1 MLKSPVAPTHHDDV
15 ARNEFHHLPG
25 NSPLVETRITECT
38 TEPISQAQRLLAL
51 PLNSERA
58 EAAMD
63 TDGNISV
70 TLLLNKDTYLRSV
83 VSSTTGEGSTP
94 EDYAHGAALNFG
106 YPRESAA
113 EIIGCV
119 GSDFVVSY
127 TTHVREFL
135 DD

>member
-1 MLKSPVAPTHHDDV
+1 MLKSSVAHTHHNDAAD
-15 ARNEFHHLPG
+15 NEIHPLPG
-25 NSPLVETRITECT
+25 HSQVLEAGITEHAN
-38 TEPISQAQRLLAL
+38 EPLSQVQRLLAL
-51 PLNSERA
+51 PLTSERA

-63 TDGNISV
+63 TDGNIAV
-70 TLLLNKDTYLRSV
+70 TLLLNKDTYLRYV
-83 VSSTTGEGSTP
+83 VASTTGEGSTP
-94 EDYAHGAALNFG
+94 EDYAHAAAFNFG

-113 EIIGCV
+113 EIIGCS